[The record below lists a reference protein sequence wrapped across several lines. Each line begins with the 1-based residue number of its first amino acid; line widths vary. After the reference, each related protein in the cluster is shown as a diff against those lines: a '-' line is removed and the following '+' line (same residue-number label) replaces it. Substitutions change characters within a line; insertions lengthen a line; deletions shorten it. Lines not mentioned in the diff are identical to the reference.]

1 MPQVSQSLAVN
12 APDLV
17 QANDAFSQLL
27 LREVSA
33 VNSQKSHDST
43 SRQSAEDGTRADKE
57 QQQAA
62 HASDEAEKSD
72 SSGETA
78 QKLLRIV
85 KQIQLLRSGTRSDH
99 SVDEEAAKAAVAATF
114 AARIK
119 DTRPETDARDADS
132 RFVSAKKRM
141 NADTSGLAPETPGET
156 RNRGGD
162 PAVVRTDAPGAD
174 KEQMEHTADS
184 SPADNEPAAVTSGAH
199 KRRLEA
205 SEATATNAQTGPVKQ
220 QNDGDRPTM
229 HREGVNDHDAGM
241 AVLAEQVDAARTGS
255 RPAFLTVTTADP
267 VGRYRW
273 DALRRAWRGRRP
285 ARYAAAGEERELRAV
300 DHKRPDSFA
309 RSERD
314 AAESVSSRSRK
325 DSEGNSLVI
334 DVRDQRRERANRA
347 EKDGVQDSRRA
358 DDSGDAVGVQRT
370 RPVSQA
376 QTGGESGTDA
386 DGGGSEF
393 DFGTQSRPEASA
405 TNGDTRSEAAL
416 RLAQTLRDGGAS
428 DIVRQAQVIL
438 RNNNEGEL
446 RLLLKPE
453 SLGTVRIRME
463 MVEDRVALRIYVDN
477 EAAGDAFRSS
487 IADLQRSF
495 EESGIHTG
503 SVEVTVED
511 GGQGDSGEYAASDET
526 PDRRSHPAVG
536 DEYNDR
542 EYSSADVFGF
552 NGSEHSVN
560 VMA

>member
-1 MPQVSQSLAVN
+1 MSQSLAVN

-229 HREGVNDHDAGM
+229 HREGVNDHDAG
-241 AVLAEQVDAARTGS
+241 
-255 RPAFLTVTTADP
+255 
-267 VGRYRW
+267 
-273 DALRRAWRGRRP
+273 
-285 ARYAAAGEERELRAV
+285 EERELRTV